1 MQKLSS
7 YIDAGLQKKVKTL
20 YGLTLSIRTRLP
32 VELAHRCWVAGIEN
46 RTLTIV
52 ADSSDLASLIR
63 FQQHEVLK
71 QINQELGSSVKEYL
85 CRIKI
90 KIGTVASS
98 IEPPAKP
105 MQLSRF
111 SAQMLRECAK
121 SMQDPDL
128 KKTLERLSM
137 RDK

>member
-1 MQKLSS
+1 M
-7 YIDAGLQKKVKTL
+7 
-20 YGLTLSIRTRLP
+20 P

-46 RTLTIV
+46 RTLTII
-52 ADSSDLASLIR
+52 ADNPDLASLIR

-71 QINQELGSSVKEYL
+71 QINQELDLSVKEYL
-85 CRIKI
+85 RRIKI
-90 KIGTVASS
+90 KISTVASG
-98 IEPPAKP
+98 IEPPVKP

-121 SMQDPDL
+121 NMHDPEL

-137 RDK
+137 RDE

>member
-20 YGLTLSIRTRLP
+20 HRLTLSIGTRLP

-46 RTLTIV
+46 RTLTII
-52 ADSSDLASLIR
+52 ADNPDLASLIR

-71 QINQELGSSVKEYL
+71 QINQELGLSVKEHL
-85 CRIKI
+85 RRIKI
-90 KIGTVASS
+90 KISMAASD
-98 IEPPAKP
+98 IEPPVKP

-111 SAQMLRECAK
+111 SAQTLRECAK
-121 SMQDPDL
+121 NLQDPDL